1 MGVTDFYLTNSS
13 VLLKLK
19 GMGWT
24 GIGFQDII
32 RPKKFSIVSTY
43 VSIMAQMP
51 RVEANFAPPEGE
63 NWNTSLESPLF
74 IAVRRFPSN
83 TDLISALLQHGLVTQ
98 T

>member
-1 MGVTDFYLTNSS
+1 MGVTDSYLTNSS
-13 VLLKLK
+13 VLLEVK

-32 RPKKFSIVSTY
+32 RPKSFHITS
-43 VSIMAQMP
+43 MARMP

-63 NWNTSLESPLF
+63 NCNTALESPLF